1 MTGSAE
7 IIDGKALAAAI
18 RKDLSVKVAA
28 CVRAPV
34 LAVVMTGNNESSRI
48 YVRNKQRAASEV
60 GIDCRVFKLPE
71 GISQAELEKQVAAL
85 NRNPEIDGI
94 IIQQPLPV
102 QIDVLPLLELIVP
115 EKDVDGFS
123 PFIWDC

>member
-85 NRNPEIDGI
+85 NRRNNYTTTAASTD
-94 IIQQPLPV
+94 
-102 QIDVLPLLELIVP
+102 
-115 EKDVDGFS
+115 
-123 PFIWDC
+123 